1 MIQALDLRLE
11 RLEVLADHASQDLP
25 FLLVGVDIVVS
36 DLLDVFDRIARMH
49 LLALEVVLDA
59 ALGLA
64 DGAGAL
70 TGDAAADLDGAQG
83 VQLAE
88 RVLLAVHGFIMYDMR
103 GLKKRKLMLLD
114 GKKTD
119 KRDGCSNA

>member
-103 GLKKRKLMLLD
+103 GLKKRKVVLID
-114 GKKTD
+114 VGKS
-119 KRDGCSNA
+119 R